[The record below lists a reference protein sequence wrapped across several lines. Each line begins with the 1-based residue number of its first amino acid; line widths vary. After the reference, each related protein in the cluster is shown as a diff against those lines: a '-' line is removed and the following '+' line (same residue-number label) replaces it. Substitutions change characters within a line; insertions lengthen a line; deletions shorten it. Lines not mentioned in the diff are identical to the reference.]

1 MMLYLRR
8 NILLLSLILSLVV
21 FLDTAKGNEAS
32 ELSKEDKSSSEE
44 TSEDSNEYR
53 RKRSLEVTSGEN
65 NNNDDERKLMGR
77 AGIPGL
83 PDPTT
88 ILKIVEILQ
97 TLGKKV
103 VPILVEAIG

>member
-65 NNNDDERKLMGR
+65 NNNDGERKLMGR